1 MVRCSMEWSRAD
13 LPAWGTAARANFY
26 VCLEIPGPWGP
37 KAITD
42 ARLLDPVVG
51 AELDAAVQAA
61 GGRLVLIRHPERRTI
76 GSDPLAVLVS
86 GGFADGGWL
95 RRYEVADPREV
106 LARIPEWSGA
116 TEAGAGVP
124 EGPDGGAAMLVCS
137 HAKRDQCCALA
148 GRPILAALTR
158 EVGPESIWEA
168 SHLGGHRFAP
178 TMLLLP
184 TGQVLG
190 RLNAVAAVSA
200 FHAAAEHALWPGGPR
215 KDRGRSHLPP
225 QQQAAEAWALAQ
237 FGGRGEEP
245 LPDTAGVTLAPVP
258 AVGVSSELLGENTV
272 RVKLGVWEACV
283 DVEKVTADG
292 EAPVSCGKEPEPL
305 YYWRVQPSVGDRAQI

>member
-1 MVRCSMEWSRAD
+1 MLRCSMEWSRAD

-37 KAITD
+37 LAATG
-42 ARLLDPVVG
+42 ARLLDPAVG
-51 AELDAAVQAA
+51 AELEATIAEL
-61 GGRLVLIRHPERRTI
+61 GGRFILIRHPERRTI
-76 GSDPLAVLVS
+76 GTDPLAVLLS
-86 GGFADGGWL
+86 GGFDDGGWL
-95 RRYEVADPREV
+95 RRSEVSDP
-106 LARIPEWSGA
+106 
-116 TEAGAGVP
+116 TELLELIRAWGGDGVP
-124 EGPDGGAAMLVCS
+124 GGRDGGAAMLVCS
-137 HAKRDQCCALA
+137 HARRDQCCALA

-200 FHAAAEHALWPGGPR
+200 YRAAEEHALWPGGAR

-225 QQQAAEAWALAQ
+225 EQQAAEAWALAE
-237 FGGRGEEP
+237 FGRRDETP
-245 LPDTAGVTLAPVP
+245 HPDTAGISLTPVP
-258 AVGVSSELLGENTV
+258 AVDLSSELLDGGPGV
-272 RVKLGVWEACV
+272 RVRLRGWEITV
-283 DVEKVTADG
+283 DVQRVTTDG
-292 EAPVSCGKEPEPL
+292 EAPASCGKPAEPL
-305 YYWRVQPSVGDRAQI
+305 YYWRVGPHSPA